1 MKTPLFRQPKTDAV
15 EPDELDL
22 SLPVTDSSGRPMHRE
37 CVLGGCSYRSR
48 FLFNA
53 GWVLAVTFLLVAAV
67 TALFSARTNG
77 VLLSTNEALMK
88 ENALLYQ
95 QTEAQRTELAAISA
109 RASAAP
115 PAAPPVEKG
124 PDTPVPPPKAALE
137 TRKAANESPR
147 RPPPRPAPQSKPS
160 TLNAVPESEKW
171 WNRP

>member
-15 EPDELDL
+15 EPDEVDL
-22 SLPVTDSSGRPMHRE
+22 SFPVTDPSGRPMHRE

-115 PAAPPVEKG
+115 PAEKA

-147 RPPPRPAPQSKPS
+147 RPPRPAPQSKPS

>member
-1 MKTPLFRQPKTDAV
+1 MTTPLFRQPKTDAV

-22 SLPVTDSSGRPMHRE
+22 SLPVTDPSGRPMHRE

-115 PAAPPVEKG
+115 PAEKG
-124 PDTPVPPPKAALE
+124 PVTPVPPPKAALE
-137 TRKAANESPR
+137 TRKTANESLR
-147 RPPPRPAPQSKPS
+147 RSPPRPAPQSKPS

>member
-22 SLPVTDSSGRPMHRE
+22 SLPVTDPSGRPMHRE

-115 PAAPPVEKG
+115 PAEKG
-124 PDTPVPPPKAALE
+124 PDTPVPPPKAASE
-137 TRKAANESPR
+137 TRRAANESTR
-147 RPPPRPAPQSKPS
+147 RPPPRPTPQSKPS